1 MTIQILWVHV
11 ISAPLWYNAME
22 QLFKLFLN
30 RNSGFFRFQV
40 CMQLEN
46 FQSYSKQF
54 QNWNWFTKAN
64 VFVVCT
70 NWHGI
75 IIRLIKIIENLKLR
89 IIEITSGFRNI
100 FWAKKQKIGRIF
112 QFLSLQYPKNILHFW
127 FGSKTKVLP
136 YVIVGD

>member
-1 MTIQILWVHV
+1 MSIQIQWFHV

-22 QLFKLFLN
+22 QLFKLFWN
-30 RNSGFFRFQV
+30 RNSGFFLFQV

-100 FWAKKQKIGRIF
+100 FWAKKQKNRENFSIF
-112 QFLSLQYPKNILHFW
+112 KLAGPKKHFW
-127 FGSKTKVLP
+127 IGNF
-136 YVIVGD
+136 D

>member
-1 MTIQILWVHV
+1 
-11 ISAPLWYNAME
+11 
-22 QLFKLFLN
+22 
-30 RNSGFFRFQV
+30 
-40 CMQLEN
+40 MQLEN

-89 IIEITSGFRNI
+89 IIEITHGFRNI
-100 FWAKKQKIGRIF
+100 LWAKKQNNRENFSISKF
-112 QFLSLQYPKNILHFW
+112 EVPKNIFDLEPLNKVLFAYRYTWQNIRLRHLSIVNRLYEVIHKTQK
-127 FGSKTKVLP
+127 SKTKVLP
-136 YVIVGD
+136 YVMVL